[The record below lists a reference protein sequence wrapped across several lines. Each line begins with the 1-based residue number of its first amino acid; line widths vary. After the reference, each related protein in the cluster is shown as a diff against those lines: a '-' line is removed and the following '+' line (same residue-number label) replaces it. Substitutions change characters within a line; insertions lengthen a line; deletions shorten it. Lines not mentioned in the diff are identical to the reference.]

1 MLDALLKKY
10 NRRRKQQ
17 YFQSP
22 LFHARKSY
30 AFVGVGMHSLNNY
43 YPLLRYFN
51 VPVKYICTRQSDWSN
66 QLSPLFPA
74 AVFTHNIS
82 QVINDPAVAGVFVS
96 ADPDEHNRLATAVLQ
111 SGKALFIEKPPCRQ
125 LDELRQLAGSH
136 PQAICKVGLQRRHWP
151 ANPGIKK
158 KCSRALSYIYRFQ
171 TGSYPQGD
179 PLTELFIHPLDY
191 CHYLFGD
198 SFLQSLT
205 VRRDSAG
212 VTAQLHVGHANDLS
226 GLIEL
231 STHYTWN
238 DPVEQLSVN
247 TGAESLLIEYPGSVQ
262 GSPKPARVLHLPTE
276 RLFRQPR
283 VTRQYYNGGP
293 SLIPAME
300 YQTLITQGFYGGV
313 ESFVRL
319 VEGGDHRESRSD
331 LPSLITTYEL
341 LEKINNA

>member
-22 LFHARKSY
+22 LFQTRAQY

-43 YPLLRYFN
+43 YPILRYFN
-51 VPVKYICTRQSDWSN
+51 VPIKYICTRQSDWSR
-66 QLSPLFPA
+66 QLAPLFPA
-74 AVFTHNIS
+74 AVFTHDIS
-82 QVINDPAVAGVFVS
+82 QVVNDPAVAGVLVC
-96 ADPDEHNRLATAVLQ
+96 ADPDEHYRLAELVLR

-125 LDELRQLAGSH
+125 LHEMQKLMGSH

-151 ANPGIKK
+151 ANKGIIKK
-158 KCSRALSYIYRFQ
+158 CARAISYVYRFQ

-191 CHYLFGD
+191 AHFLFGN
-198 SFLQSLT
+198 SSLQSLT
-205 VRRDSAG
+205 VRRDNAG
-212 VTAQLHVGHANDLS
+212 ITAQLHLRHANDLS

-238 DPVEQLSVN
+238 DPIEQLSVN
-247 TGAESLLIEYPGSVQ
+247 TEAESLLIEYPGSVH
-262 GSPKPARVLHLPTE
+262 GSIKPARVLHLPTE
-276 RLFRQPR
+276 RLFRQPK

-293 SLIPAME
+293 SLIPATE
-300 YQTLITQGFYGGV
+300 YQTLITQGFYGAV
-313 ESFVRL
+313 ESFVTL
-319 VEGGDHRESRSD
+319 AEGSDSREIRSD
-331 LPSLITTYEL
+331 LPSLINTYEL
-341 LEKINNA
+341 LEKINTA